1 MTEHEEQQEFHR
13 FLIDKLGGE
22 EQVLAEFIRSK
33 IADTELDPERITIG
47 RLYEMAREQGW
58 QPQLEA
64 MSLSK
69 LESLFSGR
77 APKAVATSP
86 ASKGERKRM
95 TKAEM
100 EDAKQQMLDFLRANP
115 WSSAAQI
122 GDAIGL
128 DSKVTGRVAKK
139 LREAGEVQTQGEK
152 RATRYALASESKPA
166 G

>member
-1 MTEHEEQQEFHR
+1 MTEHEEQREFYR
-13 FLIDKLGGE
+13 FLIDKLGGK

-33 IADTELDPERITIG
+33 IAGTELDPERITVG
-47 RLYEMAREQGW
+47 RLYEMAQEQGW
-58 QPQLEA
+58 LPQLEA
-64 MSLSK
+64 MSLSE
-69 LESLFSGR
+69 LLDLFSGR
-77 APKAVATSP
+77 APKAVA
-86 ASKGERKRM
+86 ASTASRGERKRM

-100 EDAKQQMLDFLRANP
+100 EESKQQMLDFLRSNP
-115 WSSAAQI
+115 WSSAARI

-139 LREAGEVQTQGEK
+139 LREAGEVQTRGEK